1 MDRAIL
7 VGRGLVKLAM
17 VTVTWGLLLASSTA
31 SPASAQSVTAD
42 VLDVQIVD
50 DELIGI
56 RDGAPATRKR
66 LQRGETVEWRGARGT
81 VGGVL
86 TNRRF
91 LAVSSTSSG
100 WREVRLLRDD
110 GPAQIV
116 LGANVLLCI
125 TEKRIIALPGPA
137 GELTEER
144 LGPGESVIESSAN
157 EQVAAV
163 VTNRRA
169 FGYSSLSADATVAR
183 LNVQEELDSLK
194 VLATTVSLRT
204 TRRLLIFRSST
215 GAWVEEEA

>member
-1 MDRAIL
+1 MTRSTTRRNTLPLIVLAGAWLLSAAI
-7 VGRGLVKLAM
+7 
-17 VTVTWGLLLASSTA
+17 
-31 SPASAQSVTAD
+31 ASAQSVTAD

-50 DELIGI
+50 DEVIGI
-56 RDGAPATRKR
+56 RDGSPATRER
-66 LQRGETVEWRGARGT
+66 LQRGETVEWKGARGT

-91 LAVSSTSSG
+91 LAVSSTSAG

-125 TEKRIIALPGPA
+125 TDRRVIALPGPA

-144 LGPGESVIESSAN
+144 FGPGEFLLESSAN

-169 FGYSSLSADATVAR
+169 FGYTSQASDATIAR

-215 GAWVEEEA
+215 GRWVEEET